1 MNERIIEIVL
11 YLAAILKD
19 KTTLEQNDLRQLTQ
33 DGFTAAEIRQAVKLL
48 EGSGEPVTSAALAST
63 KSFRVLHPSEHFLF
77 ATESW
82 GFLLQLNA
90 LEVLN
95 PFAMEEVIER
105 ARFEAARPLT
115 IDETKQIVHEVLVG
129 DGIGRFGDSMVLGS
143 MPTRAN

>member
-1 MNERIIEIVL
+1 
-11 YLAAILKD
+11 
-19 KTTLEQNDLRQLTQ
+19 
-33 DGFTAAEIRQAVKLL
+33 
-48 EGSGEPVTSAALAST
+48 
-63 KSFRVLHPSEHFLF
+63 
-77 ATESW
+77 
-82 GFLLQLNA
+82 

-129 DGIGRFGDSMVLGS
+129 DGIGRFGDSMVLGT